1 MDVDV
6 GSIVLSGAQRDMAP
20 PQVSPRRA
28 DHVPARQQ
36 STLQSTAASSH
47 GSAESTLVSLLS
59 QPSAKDE
66 KQLRRGS
73 FSDQE
78 LQPTKVIPLNK
89 VCLKNARLV

>member
-6 GSIVLSGAQRDMAP
+6 GNIVLSGAQREMAP

-36 STLQSTAASSH
+36 STLRTLQSTAASSH

-78 LQPTKVIPLNK
+78 LQPTKVMPCNK
-89 VCLKNARLV
+89 VEGFA